1 MIERIRKL
9 RSILH
14 AEKLDALLVSD
25 PLHIRYLTGFS
36 GDTGW
41 TLVGPEQTFLITD
54 FRYEEQARIEAPNSD
69 LLIAKNGFVE
79 KMAELAPK
87 DTGHRIGFEE
97 VHLPYQAYKKLGEH
111 LSHAQWIAQDDLVE
125 RLSII
130 KDAREIAHIREA
142 VRIGDRVFE
151 QVVPLLK
158 PGVTERDIAAE
169 IDYAIRKQ
177 SVEGPSFEAIVASG
191 PRASMPHATVSDR
204 AFQSG
209 DLVILDFGAVFR
221 GYASDM
227 TRTLVIGAPTV
238 QQRAVYQIVLRAQ
251 ESAIAAAKA
260 GLPCAEL
267 DRIARTI
274 IKDACYGPQFGHSL
288 GHGVG
293 LGVHEQPRISSKS
306 NQVLEPGMVI
316 TIEPGIYI
324 PGWGGIRIEDLV
336 VIQPDGCENLT
347 TAPKQLELRNA

>member
-306 NQVLEPGMVI
+306 DQLLKPGMVI